1 MQESVGDICRR
12 SMNSIIANIYTIAFN
27 LVMLLVN
34 QFSKQA
40 ILSVIEKIPPA
51 VLKLLEIFHIYI
63 GKIFSSCKKKEKEEK
78 VEQEQKKEQE
88 HQEQQE
94 QQERR
99 ESDYLIEAKNFNT
112 NLERKIVVLQQL
124 KDGTNEEKELLSNI
138 KSNYDLFN
146 ETLSLN

>member
-63 GKIFSSCKKKEKEEK
+63 GKIFSSCKKK
-78 VEQEQKKEQE
+78 KK
-88 HQEQQE
+88 
-94 QQERR
+94 
-99 ESDYLIEAKNFNT
+99 K
-112 NLERKIVVLQQL
+112 K
-124 KDGTNEEKELLSNI
+124 K
-138 KSNYDLFN
+138 
-146 ETLSLN
+146 

>member
-78 VEQEQKKEQE
+78 VEQQE
-88 HQEQQE
+88 
-94 QQERR
+94 ER
-99 ESDYLIEAKNFNT
+99 EPDYLVEARNFNT
-112 NLERKIVVLQQL
+112 NLERKIVVLAKL
-124 KDGTNEEKELLSNI
+124 KDGNHKEKELFSKI
-138 KSNYDLFN
+138 KSNNNYLMK
-146 ETLSLN
+146 LYS